1 MPSRFEKFS
10 ERARKVL
17 AIAQEEAQRFNHSY
31 IGTEHILLG
40 LSREPEG
47 IASRV
52 LEVLGIDGKR
62 IRTAVEFIVSQDD
75 SPKREDVG
83 LTDRAKKVIEL
94 AVDEARKLNHHYIGT
109 EHILIGILREGDGVA
124 AGVLENLGAS
134 LEDVRIESE
143 KILSENVASH
153 VTSTSKNKSNTPLID
168 ELGTDL
174 TELARKSKLDPVIGR
189 EDEMRRVIQILCRRT
204 KNNPVL
210 IGEPGVGKTAIVE
223 KLAQNICDQN
233 VPELI
238 ISKRVITLDIGSLV
252 AGTKYRGEFEDR
264 LKKIIKELKQSKE
277 CIVFIDEMHT
287 IVGAGAAEGAV
298 DAANILK
305 PALARGEIQIIGATT
320 ISDYRKNVEK
330 DPALE
335 RRFQPVKVDPP
346 SVDSTIDILFGVR
359 SKYEDHHGLVI
370 SDQAIKTASLLADKY
385 IADRFM
391 PDKAI
396 DLIDE
401 AGSRV
406 KIDKNTI
413 PETLRKS
420 TEKLDEIK
428 IKKEKAMRDQD
439 YEVAAELRDEEI
451 KQESR
456 TLKLKDNWEK
466 SIGDSIEVTPDD
478 IAEVVSMWT
487 KIPVTRLGT
496 EEKKRLLDM
505 EESLTSKVSGQ
516 KDAIHSIS
524 TAVRRARSG
533 IKDPSRPIG
542 CFLFLGPT
550 GVGKTHLVKKLSEFL
565 YGAEDKMIRLDMSE
579 YMERHTVARLIGSPP
594 GYVGFED
601 GGQLTE
607 AVRRNSY
614 TTILLDEIEKA
625 HPDVFNILLQIFED
639 GFLTDSKGRKVDF
652 KNTLIVMTSNLGSDL
667 IRDDSSLGFS
677 NSSSEKIKDD
687 KYSKM
692 KTKVL
697 DEVKR
702 FFKPEFLNRIDDVQV
717 FHPLAKDNILEI
729 VDLLLNELQS
739 RVLDNGY
746 VLQVSDNV
754 RNYLVDNGYDPKFGA
769 RPLRRLIQDE
779 IENILSEEFLKDS
792 YMPGDI
798 IELDIVD
805 NKIQINQD
813 SKVESNKDA

>member
-62 IRTAVEFIVSQDD
+62 IRTAVEFIVSQDN

-143 KILSENVASH
+143 KILSENV
-153 VTSTSKNKSNTPLID
+153 TSNLSSSTKNKSTTPLID

-174 TELARKSKLDPVIGR
+174 TELARNSKLDPVIGR
-189 EDEMRRVIQILCRRT
+189 EEEMRRVIQILCRRT

-233 VPELI
+233 VPDLI

-264 LKKIIKELKQSKE
+264 LKKIIKELKQSKD

-346 SVDSTIDILFGVR
+346 SVDSTIDILLGVR

-413 PETLRKS
+413 PETLRKA

-456 TLKLKDNWEK
+456 TLKLRDNWEK

-496 EEKKRLLDM
+496 EEKQRLLDM
-505 EESLTSKVSGQ
+505 ENSLTSKVSGQ

-550 GVGKTHLVKKLSEFL
+550 GVGKTHLVKKLSEFM

-625 HPDVFNILLQIFED
+625 HPDLFNILLQVMD
-639 GFLTDSKGRKVDF
+639 HGKLTDHNGKNIDF
-652 KNTLIVMTSNLGSDL
+652 RNVILIMTTNAGAADL
-667 IRDDSSLGFS
+667 AKEAIGFARTERTGEDTEAINRMFSPEFRNRLDATIAFSSLS
-677 NSSSEKIKDD
+677 
-687 KYSKM
+687 
-692 KTKVL
+692 
-697 DEVKR
+697 
-702 FFKPEFLNRIDDVQV
+702 PEI
-717 FHPLAKDNILEI
+717 I
-729 VDLLLNELQS
+729 S
-739 RVLDNGY
+739 RVVEKFIMQLEVQLEDR
-746 VLQVSDNV
+746 NV
-754 RNYLVDNGYDPKFGA
+754 T
-769 RPLRRLIQDE
+769 IE
-779 IENILSEEFLKDS
+779 IRF
-792 YMPGDI
+792 
-798 IELDIVD
+798 
-805 NKIQINQD
+805 
-813 SKVESNKDA
+813 

>member
-1 MPSRFEKFS
+1 M
-10 ERARKVL
+10 
-17 AIAQEEAQRFNHSY
+17 Y
-31 IGTEHILLG
+31 
-40 LSREPEG
+40 
-47 IASRV
+47 
-52 LEVLGIDGKR
+52 KR
-62 IRTAVEFIVSQDD
+62 Q
-75 SPKREDVG
+75 
-83 LTDRAKKVIEL
+83 
-94 AVDEARKLNHHYIGT
+94 
-109 EHILIGILREGDGVA
+109 
-124 AGVLENLGAS
+124 
-134 LEDVRIESE
+134 
-143 KILSENVASH
+143 
-153 VTSTSKNKSNTPLID
+153 
-168 ELGTDL
+168 
-174 TELARKSKLDPVIGR
+174 
-189 EDEMRRVIQILCRRT
+189 
-204 KNNPVL
+204 
-210 IGEPGVGKTAIVE
+210 
-223 KLAQNICDQN
+223 
-233 VPELI
+233 
-238 ISKRVITLDIGSLV
+238 TLDIGSLV

-264 LKKIIKELKQSKE
+264 LKKIIKELKQSKD

-305 PALARGEIQIIGATT
+305 PALARGEIQIVGATT

-330 DPALE
+330 DPSLE

-346 SVDSTIDILFGVR
+346 SVDSTVEILMGVR

-413 PETLRKS
+413 PENLRKA
-420 TEKLDEIK
+420 TDKLDEIK
-428 IKKEKAMRDQD
+428 IKKEKAMRDQSYD
-439 YEVAAELRDEEI
+439 VAAELRDEEI

-496 EEKKRLLDM
+496 EDKQRLLDM
-505 EESLTSKVSGQ
+505 EGSLTSKVSGQ

-524 TAVRRARSG
+524 MAVRRARSG

-550 GVGKTHLVKKLSEFL
+550 GVGKTHLVKKLSEFM
-565 YGAEDKMIRLDMSE
+565 YGEEDKMIRLDMSE

-639 GFLTDSKGRKVDF
+639 GFLTDSKGRRVDF

-667 IRDDSSLGFS
+667 IKDDSSLGFS
-677 NSSSEKIKDD
+677 NSSANNLIDD
-687 KYSKM
+687 NYLKM

-702 FFKPEFLNRIDDVQV
+702 FFKPEFLNRLDDLIV
-717 FHPLAKDNILEI
+717 FHMLEKKDLVKI
-729 VDLLLNELQS
+729 VDLEISKVIDRLKS
-739 RVLDNGY
+739 REISVKIDKKAKDFLIED
-746 VLQVSDNV
+746 
-754 RNYLVDNGYDPKFGA
+754 GYDPEYGA
-769 RPLRRLIQDE
+769 RPMRRSVEKHLEDPLAEHLLRGDVKDGDFVGVTIDKK
-779 IENILSEEFLKDS
+779 ENKLKFKAQKSEPIAEK
-792 YMPGDI
+792 
-798 IELDIVD
+798 
-805 NKIQINQD
+805 
-813 SKVESNKDA
+813 A

>member
-189 EDEMRRVIQILCRRT
+189 EDEMRRMIQILCRRT

-798 IELDIVD
+798 IELDIID

>member
-189 EDEMRRVIQILCRRT
+189 EDEMRRMIQILCRRT

-746 VLQVSDNV
+746 VLQVSDSV

-798 IELDIVD
+798 IELGIVD

>member
-17 AIAQEEAQRFNHSY
+17 ALAQEEAQRFSHSY

-62 IRTAVEFIVSQDD
+62 IRTAVEFIVGQGDNSA
-75 SPKREDVG
+75 REDIG

-124 AGVLENLGAS
+124 AGVLENLGAN
-134 LEDVRIESE
+134 LEDVRLEAE
-143 KILSENVASH
+143 KILSENISSPAPS
-153 VTSTSKNKSNTPLID
+153 STKTKSKTPMID

-174 TELARKSKLDPVIGR
+174 TEVARNNRLDPVIGR
-189 EDEMRRVIQILCRRT
+189 DEELKRMIQILCRRT

-210 IGEPGVGKTAIVE
+210 IGESGVGKTAIVE
-223 KLAQNICDQN
+223 KLAQNIFDSN
-233 VPELI
+233 VPEMI
-238 ISKRVITLDIGSLV
+238 KSKRVITLDIGSLV

-264 LKKIIKELKQSKE
+264 LKKIIKELNQSKD

-305 PALARGEIQIIGATT
+305 PALARGELQIIGATT

-346 SVDSTIDILFGVR
+346 DIDATIKILMGIKG
-359 SKYEDHHGLVI
+359 KYEEHHGLVI
-370 SDQAIKTASLLADKY
+370 TDQSLKTACVLADKY

-406 KIDKNTI
+406 RINNTTI
-413 PETLRKS
+413 PDTVRKAS
-420 TEKLDEIK
+420 DKLDEIR
-428 IKKEKAMRDQD
+428 IRKEKAMKTQD
-439 YEVAAELRDEEI
+439 YEIAADLRDKEL
-451 KQESR
+451 KQEAR
-456 TLKLKDNWEK
+456 ALKLRKNWEK
-466 SIGDSIEVTPDD
+466 NLDKNMEVTSDD

-496 EEKKRLLDM
+496 EEKQRLLGM
-505 EESLTSKVSGQ
+505 ETSLTAKVSGQ
-516 KDAIHSIS
+516 KDAIAAIS
-524 TAVRRARSG
+524 KAVRRARSG
-533 IKDPSRPIG
+533 IKNPSRPIG

-565 YGAEDKMIRLDMSE
+565 FGAEDKMVRLDMSE

-614 TTILLDEIEKA
+614 TTLLLDEIEKA

-639 GFLTDSKGRKVDF
+639 GFLTDSKGRRVDF

-667 IRDDSSLGFS
+667 IRDDSVLGFA
-677 NSSSEKIKDD
+677 SSTGSENAKNQ
-687 KYSKM
+687 YEKM
-692 KTKVL
+692 KSKVM

-702 FFKPEFLNRIDDVQV
+702 FFKPEFLNRIDDVEV
-717 FHPLAKDNILEI
+717 FHPLSKENIYEI

-746 VLQVSDNV
+746 VLQVSDKI
-754 RNYLVDNGYDPKFGA
+754 REYLVENGYDSKFGA

-779 IENILSEEFLKDS
+779 IENILSEEFLKDR
-792 YMPGDI
+792 YLPGDV
-798 IELDIVD
+798 IELDLVEEKIVVNLD
-805 NKIQINQD
+805 D
-813 SKVESNKDA
+813 KVNSNREV

>member
-40 LSREPEG
+40 ISREPEG

-62 IRTAVEFIVSQDD
+62 IRTAVEFIVSQDEN
-75 SPKREDVG
+75 PKREDVG

-143 KILSENVASH
+143 KILSENVSSH
-153 VTSTSKNKSNTPLID
+153 ITSTSKNKSNTPLID

-174 TELARKSKLDPVIGR
+174 TELARNTKLDPVIGR
-189 EDEMRRVIQILCRRT
+189 EDEMKRVIQILCRRT

-264 LKKIIKELKQSKE
+264 LKKIIKELKQSKD

-346 SVDSTIDILFGVR
+346 SVDSTIDILLGVR

-413 PETLRKS
+413 PETLRKA

-428 IKKEKAMRDQD
+428 IKKEKAMREQD

-466 SIGDSIEVTPDD
+466 SVGDSIEVTPDD

-550 GVGKTHLVKKLSEFL
+550 GVGKTHLVKKLSEFM

-677 NSSSEKIKDD
+677 NSSPETVKDD

-717 FHPLAKDNILEI
+717 FHPLAKENILEI

-746 VLQVSDNV
+746 VLQVSDSV

-798 IELDIVD
+798 IELSIVD

>member
-17 AIAQEEAQRFNHSY
+17 ALAQEEAQRFNHSY

-40 LSREPEG
+40 LSRESEG

-52 LEVLGIDGKR
+52 LDTLGIDGKR
-62 IRTAVEFIVSQDD
+62 IRSAVEFIVGQGDHPD
-75 SPKREDVG
+75 REDIG

-109 EHILIGILREGDGVA
+109 EHILVGILREGDGVA
-124 AGVLENLGAS
+124 AGVLENLGAT
-134 LEDVRIESE
+134 LEDVRKESE
-143 KILSENVASH
+143 KILSENASSS
-153 VTSTSKNKSNTPLID
+153 VSTTTKIKSKTPMID

-174 TELARKSKLDPVIGR
+174 TILAKNGKLDPVVGR
-189 EDEMRRVIQILCRRT
+189 DEELKRMIQILCRRT

-223 KLAQNICDQN
+223 KLAQNIFDSD
-233 VPELI
+233 VPEMI
-238 ISKRVITLDIGSLV
+238 QSKRVITLDIGSLV

-264 LKKIIKELKQSKE
+264 LKKIIKELKKSKD

-305 PALARGEIQIIGATT
+305 PALARGELQIIGATT

-335 RRFQPVKVDPP
+335 RRFQPIKVEPP
-346 SVDSTIDILFGVR
+346 DVDTTIDILMGIKN
-359 SKYEDHHGLVI
+359 KYEEHHGLI
-370 SDQAIKTASLLADKY
+370 ITEQALRTASVLADKY

-406 KIDKNTI
+406 RINNTTV
-413 PETLRKS
+413 PGNVKKAS
-420 TEKLDEIK
+420 DKLDQIK
-428 IKKEKAMRDQD
+428 IKKEQAMRDQEYD
-439 YEVAAELRDEEI
+439 IAAELRDEEL
-451 KQESR
+451 KQEAR
-456 TLKLKDNWEK
+456 AVKLKNNWEK
-466 SIGDSIEVTPDD
+466 TLEKQLEVSPDD

-496 EEKKRLLDM
+496 EEKQRLLGM
-505 EESLTSKVSGQ
+505 EESLKTKVSGQ
-516 KDAIHSIS
+516 KDAIQAIS
-524 TAVRRARSG
+524 KAVRRARSG
-533 IKDPSRPIG
+533 LKSPTRPIG

-565 YGAEDKMIRLDMSE
+565 FGAEDKMVRLDMSE

-614 TTILLDEIEKA
+614 TTLLLDEIEKA

-667 IRDDSSLGFS
+667 IRDDAVLGFS
-677 NSSSEKIKDD
+677 SPGENEGNKIQ
-687 KYSKM
+687 YETM
-692 KTKVL
+692 KSKVL
-697 DEVKR
+697 DEVKK
-702 FFKPEFLNRIDDVQV
+702 FFKPEFLNRIDDVEV
-717 FHPLAKDNILEI
+717 FHPLSKDHIFEI
-729 VDLLLNELQS
+729 VDLLLKDLQS

-746 VLQVSDNV
+746 VLQVNDKV
-754 RNYLVDNGYDPKFGA
+754 RDYLVDNGYDPKFGA

-779 IENILSEEFLKDS
+779 IENILSEEFLKDT
-792 YMPGDI
+792 YHPGDV
-798 IELDIVD
+798 IEIDLSD
-805 NKIQINQD
+805 NKIIVSD
-813 SKVESNKDA
+813 LSKVNSNRDI